1 MWIDHR
7 LPSLQ
12 RHRLFGFAA
21 AAMLVAIAT
30 FVRLAFP
37 HLPPFLTFYPAVL
50 LSAFLGGRYAGSAA
64 VATSALIVWWL
75 FIPPGEIFDYWTG
88 ATLFGFII
96 VGALT
101 IAVVDLLDDAIRRL
115 QRERER
121 LQLALRAGGAA
132 AWEWTLPDQL
142 KWDRNFFELL
152 GLDPD
157 SDRPSPE
164 LFLSRIHPS
173 DRKKIEDS
181 TVTIRAGG
189 VPRESD
195 EFRIIRPDGRI
206 VWLDHHR
213 TLHVDDARRI
223 LGITQDITRRKELE
237 QRIRELMRELAHR
250 VKNQYAVILAMIR
263 ETANQTADPH
273 DFQRVV
279 QQRIAGLS
287 KSHDLLVNGEWR
299 GATIDEL
306 LRAQIE
312 PFGSADRCLASGPPV
327 VLMPAAVQYLGMAF
341 LELATNSAKH
351 GALSVP
357 RGRIEVDWSL
367 APGSDGAQGLRLTW
381 REVGGPHVE
390 ATAQRG
396 FGRQVLE
403 RLTPSALDGQ
413 ARLDFSSDGIVW
425 SLEAGDTA
433 ILQ

>member
-30 FVRLAFP
+30 FIRIAFP
-37 HLPPFLTFYPAVL
+37 HLPPFLTFFPAVL
-50 LSAFLGGRYAGSAA
+50 LSAFLGGRYSGLAA
-64 VATSALIVWWL
+64 VVASALIAWWL
-75 FIPPGEIFDYWTG
+75 FLPDQSFDYWTG
-88 ATLFGFII
+88 VTVFGFFV

-115 QRERER
+115 RRERER

-132 AWEWTLPDQL
+132 AWEWTLPDEL
-142 KWDRNFFELL
+142 KWDRNFFEIL
-152 GLDPD
+152 GLDPEA
-157 SDRPSPE
+157 DRPSPE
-164 LFLSRIHPS
+164 LFLSRIHPA
-173 DRKKIEDS
+173 DRKKIEES
-181 TVTIRAGG
+181 TAVIRAGG
-189 VPRESD
+189 IPSGSD
-195 EFRIIRPDGRI
+195 EFRVVRPDGRI

-213 TLHVDDARRI
+213 AVHVDDARRI
-223 LGITQDITRRKELE
+223 LGITQDITRRRESEL
-237 QRIRELMRELAHR
+237 RIRELMRELAHR

-263 ETANQTADPH
+263 ETANQTDDPH
-273 DFQRVV
+273 EFQAVV

-299 GATIDEL
+299 GATIAEL
-306 LRAQIE
+306 LQAQIE
-312 PFGSADRCLASGPPV
+312 PFGSAERCVASGPPV

-357 RGRIEVDWSL
+357 SGKIYVDWSL
-367 APGSDGAQGLRLTW
+367 APNGEASRALRLTW
-381 REVGGPHVE
+381 KEIGGPTVE

-403 RLTPSALDGQ
+403 RLTPSALDGKAQ
-413 ARLDFSSDGIVW
+413 LDFAADGVVW